1 MAKDSAFENDLA
13 SIRNIMERSTKFI
26 SLSGL
31 SGVLA
36 GIFALAGSVVAYFL
50 IYYPNS
56 PFGFRFYYVNEQ
68 LILSYLFLTAGIV
81 LACSLAAG
89 VVLTIRKAKRSGLNY
104 WDKNARRLFI
114 NMSLPLVAGGIFIIV
129 LVSRGYFGI
138 VAPASLLFYGLALLN
153 ASNFTLTD
161 VRYLGICEI
170 VLGLLC
176 AILPGYGLIFWAT
189 GFGVLHIVYGTL
201 MHSKYDK

>member
-1 MAKDSAFENDLA
+1 MTKDSAFENDLA

-36 GIFALAGSVVAYFL
+36 GIFALAGSLVAYFL

-56 PFGFRFYYVNEQ
+56 PFGFRFYYVNER

-89 VVLTIRKAKRSGLNY
+89 VILTIRKAKRSGLNY

-170 VLGLLC
+170 ILGLLC